1 MANLVT
7 FVKKLWKDATSGGT
21 PITAAELNRMEGG
34 INDCATQINKLGDS
48 VSRIY
53 LGDAGTFYIG
63 WDKGGP
69 YLTVINKD
77 NSQQVSFRLSDSGND
92 NKPSTISID
101 LKTNK
106 ADTLWQAR

>member
-1 MANLVT
+1 MSACADVT
-7 FVKKLWKDATSGGT
+7 CKKATGSFD
-21 PITAAELNRMEGG
+21 PVVVLS
-34 INDCATQINKLGDS
+34 KLP
-48 VSRIY
+48 
-53 LGDAGTFYIG
+53 GDAGTFYIG

-69 YLTVINKD
+69 YLAVINKD

-92 NKPSTISID
+92 NKPSTVSID